1 MKRVID
7 LVNEMDM
14 LGFVE
19 ALDLSLGRYGYV
31 KVVSLKVDAEKILD
45 ILDSEWR
52 KRQEKRQKIKEI
64 EEKMRELKT

>member
-1 MKRVID
+1 VKRVID